1 MELHHTILTIL
12 IFGTIG
18 GLINWFRDNTQESRW
33 WKSILK
39 GIGASLIVPLFLEL
53 VKSDI
58 VSVDQSGWYN
68 YFIFGGL
75 CLITAIFSDK
85 FIDSIGEKLIKKVED
100 VENTMNEIEDSKNE
114 IDNADEIVFENVT
127 VENKDESEE
136 DIRKV
141 IRAIVNSKYSYR
153 TVMGIQKE
161 TGLDKNRIIE
171 ILVTLRENGTAA
183 SKKNKRGNGIWK
195 IIVK

>member
-1 MELHHTILTIL
+1 M
-12 IFGTIG
+12 
-18 GLINWFRDNTQESRW
+18 
-33 WKSILK
+33 
-39 GIGASLIVPLFLEL
+39 
-53 VKSDI
+53 KSDI

-100 VENTMNEIEDSKNE
+100 IENTMNEIEDSKNE
-114 IDNADEIVFENVT
+114 IDNADEIVFENVM

-171 ILVTLRENGTAA
+171 ILFTLRENGSAA
-183 SKKNKRGNGIWK
+183 SKKNKRGNDIWK